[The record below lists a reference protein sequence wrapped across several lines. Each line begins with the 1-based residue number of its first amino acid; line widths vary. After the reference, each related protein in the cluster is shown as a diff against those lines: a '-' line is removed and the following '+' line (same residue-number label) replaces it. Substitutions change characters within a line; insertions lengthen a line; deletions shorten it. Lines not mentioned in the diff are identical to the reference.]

1 MTVGELNAYMA
12 GLQAGYWSRIGE
24 ENERWRVASQWRPNL
39 PTGPSFRE
47 RDAARIAVLEEA
59 HAAGLH
65 DGRTATAAR
74 AGCPGCAA

>member
-1 MTVGELNAYMA
+1 MTVGELTAYMA
-12 GLQAGYWSRIGE
+12 GLRAGYWSRIGE

-59 HAAGLH
+59 HSAGLH
-65 DGRTATAAR
+65 KEQEERGRR